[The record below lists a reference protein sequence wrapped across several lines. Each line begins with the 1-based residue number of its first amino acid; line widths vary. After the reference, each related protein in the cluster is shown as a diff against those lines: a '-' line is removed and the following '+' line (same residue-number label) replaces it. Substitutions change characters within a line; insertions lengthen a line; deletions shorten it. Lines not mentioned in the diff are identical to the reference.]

1 MDVRFINP
9 FLVAVQNIFDTMIDV
24 PFKLGKPTIKKKD
37 LPSHEVSGIIGISG
51 EVSGC
56 VVVSFTEEIALQL
69 ASELLGEKIET
80 IDEDCSDAIG
90 EIANMIAGN
99 AKTNFPV
106 GNTSISVPTVVVG
119 KHKVNYPS
127 GISII
132 SIPCETGSGKLVI
145 DVAIKT
151 NGVPS

>member
-9 FLVAVQNIFDTMIDV
+9 FLIAVKNIFGTMIDV
-24 PFKLGKPTIKKKD
+24 PFKLGKPAIKKKEF
-37 LPSHEVSGIIGISG
+37 PSHEVSGIIGISG
-51 EVSGC
+51 EVNGC
-56 VVVSFTEEIALQL
+56 VVVSLSEEIALML

-90 EIANMIAGN
+90 EIANMISGN
-99 AKTNFPV
+99 AKTDFPV
-106 GNTSISVPTVVVG
+106 GNTSISPPTVVVG

-127 GISII
+127 GIPIV
-132 SIPCETGSGKLVI
+132 SIPCEVGSGKLVL
-145 DVAIKT
+145 DVAIKV